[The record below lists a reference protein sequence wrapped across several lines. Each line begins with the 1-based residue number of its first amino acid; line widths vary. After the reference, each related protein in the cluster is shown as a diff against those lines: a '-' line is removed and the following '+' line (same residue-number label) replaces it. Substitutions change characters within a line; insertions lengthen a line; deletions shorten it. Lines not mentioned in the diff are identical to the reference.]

1 MTVGYFGMFVKSN
14 FSSSDITSLRMIL
27 YGGASVTD
35 EIRDLVQI
43 KLNFLK
49 AIEIYGMT
57 EMFIMHNFTKNLYK
71 GTIGPLCVSCKGK
84 VSKRFTHFFFFF

>member
-14 FSSSDITSLRMIL
+14 FTSSDIRSLRMIL

-35 EIRDLVQI
+35 EIRDLVQK
-43 KLNFLK
+43 KLHFLK

-57 EMFIMHNFTKNLYK
+57 EMFIMHNFTKNRYK
-71 GTIGPLCVSCKGK
+71 GTIGPLCPACKGK
-84 VSKRFTHFFFFF
+84 VSLEIFLFYKK